1 MQVLNLKY
9 MIRLPILTLVLIL
22 TTITSC
28 DNCQS
33 CVENVQNDSV
43 EVQHHSN
50 IVQQNMVHHVMFHH

>member
-1 MQVLNLKY
+1 

-28 DNCQS
+28 DNRQS
-33 CVENVQNDSV
+33 CIENVQNDTT

-50 IVQQNMVHHVMFHH
+50 VVQRNMINHIVVHRTMFHH